1 MRISDWSSDV
11 CSSDLANLNR
21 EWREPSPEHS
31 PEVFHVIR
39 RMEATGVAMCIDVHG
54 DEALPYNFIAGYE
67 GIPNP
72 SEAHL
77 ARLTRY
83 KGGLACLT
91 PDFKVEHGY
100 PKPAPRSEEHTSELQ
115 SLMRT

>member
-72 SEAHL
+72 SEAH
-77 ARLTRY
+77 
-83 KGGLACLT
+83 
-91 PDFKVEHGY
+91 
-100 PKPAPRSEEHTSELQ
+100 RSEERRVGKECVSTCRSRWSPSH
-115 SLMRT
+115 